1 MDYFSLF
8 FLFLLLFFYFILF
21 LFVFFFCET
30 KILQLKKLWIL
41 ISLSIAT
48 FMKSKLLFLN
58 MAGIK
63 SLDDLAEQRDVKY
76 GLMHNS
82 AEEELFANQN
92 ADPYKKMYS
101 YMGSHD
107 TFVDT
112 IDEGIEKVRQS
123 YGTTKGLFRQII
135 LTHFMG
141 QTGRICARNH
151 SSNFV

>member
-1 MDYFSLF
+1 MFFLVFSLF
-8 FLFLLLFFYFILF
+8 VVVVVIIFSFHSLSFCVYFCEFFYI
-21 LFVFFFCET
+21 T
-30 KILQLKKLWIL
+30 KILPFKKLWIL

-58 MAGIK
+58 MTGIK

-123 YGTTKGLFRQII
+123 YGTTKG
-135 LTHFMG
+135 
-141 QTGRICARNH
+141 
-151 SSNFV
+151 